1 MSALDAPSFVPQPRA
16 TRPMDPGVRA
26 ALLRQMQDGVLAEQA
41 SFESRTLGRT
51 SGLWVP
57 IDPEREAELS
67 AFMQASV
74 EAHPQGPQAL
84 QHAQGD
90 VEGAF
95 KALMVWDVDS
105 TDILPCLETA
115 S

>member
-1 MSALDAPSFVPQPRA
+1 
-16 TRPMDPGVRA
+16 MDPGVQA
-26 ALLRQMQDGVLAEQA
+26 ALLRQMQDDALMEQTA
-41 SFESRTLGRT
+41 FESHTLGRT
-51 SGLWVP
+51 PGLWVP

-74 EAHPQGPQAL
+74 ETHPKGPQAL

-95 KALMVWDVDS
+95 KTLMVWDVDS
-105 TDILPCLETA
+105 TDILPYLETA